1 MEIVIAYCTLA
12 ALVCLLVAL
21 VAGLVVLSDDHERLI
36 RIEKALRERNEALT
50 SAIAARPHVR
60 AFSGAPP
67 EPKPG
72 AKLSVTR
79 VNWDR
84 PQ

>member
-1 MEIVIAYCTLA
+1 MEIVIVLS
-12 ALVCLLVAL
+12 CLTSLVAVLAVL
-21 VAGLVVLSDDHERLI
+21 VADTRNRLT
-36 RIEKALRERNEALT
+36 RLEKALRKHNEALT

-67 EPKPG
+67 APKPG
-72 AKLSVTR
+72 AKLSVAR

>member
-1 MEIVIAYCTLA
+1 MEIVIVLC
-12 ALVCLLVAL
+12 CLTFIVWML
-21 VAGLVVLSDDHERLI
+21 AGLVADTRARLT
-36 RIEKALRERNEALT
+36 RLENALRKHNEALT

>member
-1 MEIVIAYCTLA
+1 MTEI
-12 ALVCLLVAL
+12 
-21 VAGLVVLSDDHERLI
+21 LVVLCCLTFLVAVLVVLMAAVRSRLA
-36 RIEKALRERNEALT
+36 RIEKGLRERNEALT
-50 SAIAARPHVR
+50 SALAARPHVR

>member
-1 MEIVIAYCTLA
+1 MEIVIVLS
-12 ALVCLLVAL
+12 CLTSLVAVLAVL
-21 VAGLVVLSDDHERLI
+21 VADTRNRLT
-36 RIEKALRERNEALT
+36 RLEKALRERNEALT

-72 AKLSVTR
+72 AKLSVAR
-79 VNWDR
+79 INWHN
-84 PQ
+84 

>member
-1 MEIVIAYCTLA
+1 MEIVIVLS
-12 ALVCLLVAL
+12 CLTSLVAVLAVL
-21 VAGLVVLSDDHERLI
+21 VADTRNRLT
-36 RIEKALRERNEALT
+36 RLEKALRERNEALT

-67 EPKPG
+67 APKPG
-72 AKLSVTR
+72 AKLSVAR

>member
-1 MEIVIAYCTLA
+1 MEMVIVLS
-12 ALVCLLVAL
+12 CLTFLVA
-21 VAGLVVLSDDHERLI
+21 VLVVLIAAVRARLA
-36 RIEKALRERNEALT
+36 RIERALRERNEALT
-50 SAIAARPHVR
+50 SAISSRPHAR

-67 EPKPG
+67 ATKPG
-72 AKLSVTR
+72 AKLSVAR